1 MSKPD
6 TWYSTGQP
14 QATLESE
21 FLASLSKNQK
31 VIWNGRANPLTVVG
45 ESFGSHVMVE
55 GPNGAIYRIEPNGE
69 GDFRLAYRGGTVDNF
84 RLVADIGGGK

>member
-1 MSKPD
+1 MSKPK

-21 FLASLSKNQK
+21 FLASLSKDQK
-31 VIWNGRANPLTVVG
+31 VIWNDRANPLTVVG

-55 GPNGAIYRIEPNGE
+55 GPNGAVYRIEPNGE
-69 GDFRLAYRGGTVDNF
+69 GGFRLGYRGGSVENF
-84 RLVADIGGGK
+84 RLVADIEGEL

>member
-55 GPNGAIYRIEPNGE
+55 GQTVLSTGLNLMVKAISG
-69 GDFRLAYRGGTVDNF
+69 
-84 RLVADIGGGK
+84 